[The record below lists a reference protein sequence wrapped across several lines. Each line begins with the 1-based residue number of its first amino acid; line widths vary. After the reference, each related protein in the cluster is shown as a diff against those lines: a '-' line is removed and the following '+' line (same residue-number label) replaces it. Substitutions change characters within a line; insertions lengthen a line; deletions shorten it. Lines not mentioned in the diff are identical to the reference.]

1 MTLLSEKEAESWGK
15 TYGRDCGQ
23 IYEIIPDEPTA
34 RGTLRKTCEI
44 FRRSFDEPAFERFF
58 AAAKKQAAD
67 EMNVE
72 RKAALK
78 CLVKSALDRGLKTSP
93 GGGVGYHIGTCACPL
108 DWYVYEREI
117 DELKALGK
125 DAVKS
130 VAGAYYDHCQRAH
143 TTNVS

>member
-1 MTLLSEKEAESWGK
+1 MSGRAISENEAEKWGEVYGK
-15 TYGRDCGQ
+15 QCVLTHHTY
-23 IYEIIPDEPTA
+23 PDEITC
-34 RGTLRKTCEI
+34 RGTLERTCAI
-44 FRRSFDEPAFERFF
+44 FSRSFDETAFTAFY
-58 AAAKKQAAD
+58 AAAKRAAD
-67 EMNVE
+67 DARAELVGILAS
-72 RKAALK
+72 KARA
-78 CLVKSALDRGLKTSP
+78 RGLVTSP